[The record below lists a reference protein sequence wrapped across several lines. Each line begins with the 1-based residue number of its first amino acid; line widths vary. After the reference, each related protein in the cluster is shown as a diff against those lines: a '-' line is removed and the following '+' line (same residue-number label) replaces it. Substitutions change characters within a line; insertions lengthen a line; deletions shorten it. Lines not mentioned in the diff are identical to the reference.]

1 MRDGKAGRR
10 RKKEKTSKRDRER
23 ANSLLT
29 EELQRACF
37 VCCSPNAQSDIAL
50 KAGKSVYLLFNQLGN
65 LEKKAGDDK
74 Q

>member
-1 MRDGKAGRR
+1 MGQVSAVLKSPAP
-10 RKKEKTSKRDRER
+10 
-23 ANSLLT
+23 
-29 EELQRACF
+29 EEEVSNNQVVNHTCF

>member
-1 MRDGKAGRR
+1 MGQVSVVQKCPAP
-10 RKKEKTSKRDRER
+10 
-23 ANSLLT
+23 
-29 EELQRACF
+29 EEEVSNNQVVNHARF
-37 VCCSPNAQSDIAL
+37 VCCSPNAQSDTTL